1 MLFLPGMRYP
11 PVAAL
16 WRLYAKRR
24 PNNRSEADSELRY
37 SVNSLL
43 CSSERFS
50 LNENSFAGTSA
61 LIAGLRY
68 LTLFLNSSLEI
79 LSYMMPIFLPAML
92 KASSTTS
99 RCFFLC
105 IAVSEILRRADP
117 FFTVGYRI
125 ACANTCAFNNSLD
138 KYIVVFS

>member
-1 MLFLPGMRYP
+1 MLFLPGIKYP

-24 PNNRSEADSELRY
+24 PNNKSEAESELRY
-37 SVNSLL
+37 SVSSLL

-50 LNENSFAGTSA
+50 LNENSLAGTA

-79 LSYMMPIFLPAML
+79 LSYMMPIFLPAVL
-92 KASSTTS
+92 KALSTTS
-99 RCFFLC
+99 ICFFLC

-125 ACANTCAFNNSLD
+125 ACANTSAFNNSLD

>member
-1 MLFLPGMRYP
+1 MLFRPGIKYP
-11 PVAAL
+11 PEAAL

-24 PNNRSEADSELRY
+24 PNNKSEADSEFKY
-37 SVNSLL
+37 SVNCLL

-50 LNENSFAGTSA
+50 LNVNSFAGTA
-61 LIAGLRY
+61 LIAGLCY

-79 LSYMMPIFLPAML
+79 LSYMMPIFLPAVL

-125 ACANTCAFNNSLD
+125 ACANTCEFNNSLD
-138 KYIVVFS
+138 K